1 MPLRGHDETV
11 QSKNRGVFLG
21 LIEFAC
27 DLDPT
32 LREHMSSS
40 SAFKGTSKTIQN
52 DILDSIMFVCQDHIK
67 SEILKSDF
75 LAIMSDETTDM
86 QDKTQMVVVF
96 RYEIDGKLVERF
108 WSFYNPPNLT
118 AEALSTILLQEL
130 QAVAGNSSEK
140 LIAQTYDGA
149 ANLSGSRN
157 GVQARVKDHYPFA
170 HFIHCYAH
178 KLNLVIQKSC
188 SQNKSVRVFFNNL
201 SGIPSYF
208 SNSAQRMAV
217 LDEVAHRRIPRSS
230 ATRWNF
236 KSRIVQTVY
245 ELRDALLECCSV
257 LEESL
262 SESTGNGAS
271 GIKRMLNDV
280 DFLFWLN
287 FFNKVMPHVDIL
299 FGQLQSTSID
309 AVKANSDLAAFL
321 DALQKIRDE
330 LSEADVGVNES
341 AKRRYDA
348 SSTKVREAK
357 EVCDSIFL
365 HCKERFNC
373 TSHLEA
379 SKLLQLNNASNFV
392 KAGHFPMKSLENCV
406 KAYPMLDQEKLKSE
420 LLLLY
425 SRQDLYS
432 SNKLLDLFCSLSSD
446 ELRQDVFPET
456 IKLLKIVLTTPMT
469 TAEPERCFST
479 LKRIKTF
486 LRSTTGTD
494 RLSALAMISIAEDMI
509 SEIKDFN
516 RKVIDY
522 FATAKSRRIELIY
535 K

>member
-1 MPLRGHDETV
+1 
-11 QSKNRGVFLG
+11 
-21 LIEFAC
+21 
-27 DLDPT
+27 
-32 LREHMSSS
+32 
-40 SAFKGTSKTIQN
+40 
-52 DILDSIMFVCQDHIK
+52 
-67 SEILKSDF
+67 
-75 LAIMSDETTDM
+75 M
-86 QDKTQMVVVF
+86 Q
-96 RYEIDGKLVERF
+96 
-108 WSFYNPPNLT
+108 
-118 AEALSTILLQEL
+118 
-130 QAVAGNSSEK
+130 
-140 LIAQTYDGA
+140 
-149 ANLSGSRN
+149 
-157 GVQARVKDHYPFA
+157 
-170 HFIHCYAH
+170 
-178 KLNLVIQKSC
+178 
-188 SQNKSVRVFFNNL
+188 
-201 SGIPSYF
+201 
-208 SNSAQRMAV
+208 
-217 LDEVAHRRIPRSS
+217 
-230 ATRWNF
+230 
-236 KSRIVQTVY
+236 
-245 ELRDALLECCSV
+245 
-257 LEESL
+257 
-262 SESTGNGAS
+262 
-271 GIKRMLNDV
+271 
-280 DFLFWLN
+280 
-287 FFNKVMPHVDIL
+287 
-299 FGQLQSTSID
+299 
-309 AVKANSDLAAFL
+309 
-321 DALQKIRDE
+321 QKIRDE

-365 HCKERFNC
+365 HCKEWFNC
-373 TSHLEA
+373 ASHLEA

-446 ELRQDVFPET
+446 ELGQDVFPET

-494 RLSALAMISIAEDMI
+494 RLSALVMISIAEDMI

-516 RKVIDY
+516 GKVIDH